1 MNEANHLYRKKIN
14 LNPFINFFS
23 NKKEMQSINEQMSKV
38 QNELSQFQAKETK
51 SGGTRLRKELM
62 ALSKL
67 CGDVR
72 KEVLTSAKAIPVKTR
87 VKKEKPSDDEEPV
100 SAESPSSDADDDE
113 VVEEP
118 KPKGRKKK

>member
-1 MNEANHLYRKKIN
+1 
-14 LNPFINFFS
+14 
-23 NKKEMQSINEQMSKV
+23 MQSINEQMSKV

-87 VKKEKPSDDEEPV
+87 VKKEKVSDDEEPV
-100 SAESPSSDADDDE
+100 QESPSSDGDDEQE
-113 VVEEP
+113 VVEEKP
-118 KPKGRKKK
+118 KAKGRKK